1 MIKSV
6 LLRRIFAVAIDSL
19 YFFPGGIFFA
29 LFSNSGIIALI
40 IMFTMFVCRDV
51 ISERSICKCAME
63 LYIVDKN
70 TGKPASAKQK
80 VIRNLFI
87 FVYSIDGAV
96 LIFKGESIGDEVS
109 NTVIRTYEQLY

>member
-51 ISERSICKCAME
+51 IPERSIVSAQWN
-63 LYIVDKN
+63 YISLTKIQ
-70 TGKPASAKQK
+70 A
-80 VIRNLFI
+80 NLLLQ
-87 FVYSIDGAV
+87 S
-96 LIFKGESIGDEVS
+96 KK
-109 NTVIRTYEQLY
+109 